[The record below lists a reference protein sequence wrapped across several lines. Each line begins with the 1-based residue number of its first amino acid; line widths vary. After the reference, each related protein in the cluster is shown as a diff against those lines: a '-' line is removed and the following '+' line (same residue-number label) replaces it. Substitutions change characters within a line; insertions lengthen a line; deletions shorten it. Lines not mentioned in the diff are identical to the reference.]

1 MKKKKLIFPIVLCV
15 LLLYRGLNQIGIRIE
30 SPQILVIVM
39 CGLCVLTFYDFIVKF
54 KIWLRYTEERDRIK
68 KELKEFE
75 NTYDEREHKDKSM

>member
-1 MKKKKLIFPIVLCV
+1 MKKKNLIFPAVLCL

-54 KIWLRYTEERDRIK
+54 KIWLRYTEERDQMK
-68 KELKEFE
+68 KELKEFDDQ
-75 NTYDEREHKDKSM
+75 NNDNGMK